1 MGSRLDINLLQLQR
15 SKWVRRKMVKRPVQ
29 YFPLSDQQ
37 IGSKY
42 ISLQL
47 GLHASKDL
55 HNF

>member
-1 MGSRLDINLLQLQR
+1 MGSRLDNNLLQLQR